1 MRSERHSSASAT
13 VVKANG
19 RNQEWP
25 KCPVRRLP
33 YAELDNLYTYVPP
46 RIAIRNAR
54 RFGDLELFEPK
65 TICSFMAAQASRSR
79 HCRAGGPILDP
90 LILPGSR
97 SGGLTPRRCPECK
110 LA

>member
-46 RIAIRNAR
+46 RIAVRNVR
-54 RFGDLELFEPK
+54 RFGDLISYQNDGK
-65 TICSFMAAQASRSR
+65 DSTAI
-79 HCRAGGPILDP
+79 AGKV
-90 LILPGSR
+90 
-97 SGGLTPRRCPECK
+97 EN
-110 LA
+110 A